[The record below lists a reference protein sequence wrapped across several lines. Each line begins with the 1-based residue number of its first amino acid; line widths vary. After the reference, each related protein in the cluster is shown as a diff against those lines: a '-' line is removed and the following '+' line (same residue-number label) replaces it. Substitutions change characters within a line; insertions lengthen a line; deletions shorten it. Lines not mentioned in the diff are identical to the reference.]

1 MPQNLKRGI
10 SPVFFLYKKYRT
22 MSATP
27 HTFSFIYR
35 NKKAEGNYLYS
46 KGLPRSG
53 YLSHTLVFIRY
64 NGKTVARKYQ
74 SIIETRNTEGIPKSY
89 LTYNL

>member
-1 MPQNLKRGI
+1 
-10 SPVFFLYKKYRT
+10 

-27 HTFSFIYR
+27 HTVSFIYR
-35 NKKAEGNYLYS
+35 NKKAEGDYLYS

-64 NGKTVARKYQ
+64 NNKIIARKYQ
-74 SIIETRNTEGIPKSY
+74 SIIDTKDATGGVIPNTQLIRHAFLDAAHANY
-89 LTYNL
+89 QAAQAQ

>member
-1 MPQNLKRGI
+1 
-10 SPVFFLYKKYRT
+10 

-27 HTFSFIYR
+27 HTVSFLYR
-35 NKKAEGNYLYS
+35 NKKAVGDYLYS

-64 NGKTVARKYQ
+64 NGKTIARKYQ
-74 SIIETRNTEGIPKSY
+74 SIIDTKDATGAVIPNTQLIRHAFRDAAHANY
-89 LTYNL
+89 QAAQAQ